1 MATRFAEESI
11 EIRRENQRRRED
23 RVLPD
28 THTTQPRRLICEL
41 ACEHGR
47 DGGEGKG

>member
-23 RVLPD
+23 QVLKE
-28 THTTQPRRLICEL
+28 TGTIRSERRIFKR
-41 ACEHGR
+41 ACKHFGDR
-47 DGGEGKG
+47 GEGKG